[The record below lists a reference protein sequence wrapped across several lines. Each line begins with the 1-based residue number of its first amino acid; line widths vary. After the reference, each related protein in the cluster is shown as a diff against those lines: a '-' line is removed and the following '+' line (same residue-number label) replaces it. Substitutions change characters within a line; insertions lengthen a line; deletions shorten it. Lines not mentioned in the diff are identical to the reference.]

1 MDNAI
6 KVKILKAAQTELM
19 KHSLDTF
26 VDNPPSIVQPVLV
39 PNLNRKSTASDARQ
53 LLETHVSAI
62 RTARASSANHAIKR
76 SLIQS
81 DKSKTTREPL

>member
-1 MDNAI
+1 MMIHSQMLSCWQDNAI

-39 PNLNRKSTASDARQ
+39 PNLNRKSTASDAA
-53 LLETHVSAI
+53 TS
-62 RTARASSANHAIKR
+62 
-76 SLIQS
+76 
-81 DKSKTTREPL
+81 

>member
-39 PNLNRKSTASDARQ
+39 PNLNRKSTASDAA
-53 LLETHVSAI
+53 TS
-62 RTARASSANHAIKR
+62 
-76 SLIQS
+76 
-81 DKSKTTREPL
+81 